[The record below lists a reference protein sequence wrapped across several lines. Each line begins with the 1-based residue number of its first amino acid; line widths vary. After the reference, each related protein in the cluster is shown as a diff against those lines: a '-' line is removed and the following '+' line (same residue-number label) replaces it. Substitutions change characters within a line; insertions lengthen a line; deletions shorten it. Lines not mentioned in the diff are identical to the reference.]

1 MDALTVQYALDYEK
15 EGFTF
20 MALCPGVCLLP
31 VLVDN
36 VVDTKTVPQWMK
48 TDLGGG
54 DMADL
59 TPEEGAQ
66 ASLDIIFRPGR
77 ELNGQ
82 MPKVLVKGWEKAEGN
97 NQYDGTNV
105 PW

>member
-1 MDALTVQYALDYEK
+1 
-15 EGFTF
+15 
-20 MALCPGVCLLP
+20 
-31 VLVDN
+31 
-36 VVDTKTVPQWMK
+36 MK

-59 TPEEGAQ
+59 TAEQGAK
-66 ASLDIIFRPGR
+66 ASLDMIFKPGQ

-82 MPKVLVKGWEKAEGN
+82 YPKVHVKGWENAER
-97 NQYDGTNV
+97 NQYDGKNA